1 MASNKKKTT
10 LSRRNFIVRGG
21 GVLVP
26 IVLSNACSD
35 NVMGPNVSDPPQP
48 EPTQPE
54 PTQPEPTQ
62 PEPMQPETTQ
72 PEPPT
77 EEQPTEEQPTE
88 EQPTEEP
95 PTEEQPTEEPS
106 PPEERVDVIVVGAG
120 LSGLVAAYEL
130 VRAGHDVRVLEASDK
145 IGGRAQTLREPFDDG
160 LIAETGPA
168 RIPPSH
174 DLTLGYI
181 DHFGIETSPF
191 YTQEGEYLIVS
202 DEGARQRYEPNDFL
216 SGRETW
222 LKIPTGTD
230 ALPTAFADALGDRVR
245 TGSPVTK
252 VIRDDNGVVATYG
265 NGGETLRG
273 SHLIC
278 TVPLTVIDKIEFE
291 PVLSEEKRAAFEAL
305 PYTDVTRVYVQY
317 SQRIWEEDGLN
328 GWGLSYLAGYQEIW
342 HPTWNQEGPRG
353 ILMSYMFGGMARGI
367 AAMDRDAI
375 VTDFI
380 GRYEGLFP
388 GSRDVAEHGTF
399 FAWEHQPWIGA
410 AFASYRPFFSDS
422 PELASPEGP
431 IHFAGEHASGHR
443 GWMQGAFESGLRAA
457 SEIDATVT
465 GERRA
470 SARVTISRREMMR
483 RLTGTPSVPAWLLP

>member
-1 MASNKKKTT
+1 MNANKKKTM
-10 LSRRNFIVRGG
+10 LSRRNFLARGG

-26 IVLSNACSD
+26 IVLSTACSD
-35 NVMGPNVSDPPQP
+35 NAMGPNVSDPPTSPRTIPPQSDPWPTDPWQPDWQP
-48 EPTQPE
+48 EPKQPE
-54 PTQPEPTQ
+54 D
-62 PEPMQPETTQ
+62 
-72 PEPPT
+72 
-77 EEQPTEEQPTE
+77 
-88 EQPTEEP
+88 
-95 PTEEQPTEEPS
+95 
-106 PPEERVDVIVVGAG
+106 RVDVIVVGAG

-130 VRAGHDVRVLEASDK
+130 VRAGHDVRVLEASNA
-145 IGGRAQTLREPFDDG
+145 IGGRAQTLRDPFDDG

-191 YTQEGEYLIVS
+191 YTQEGEYLILSREEVRRRLKP
-202 DEGARQRYEPNDFL
+202 DEFL
-216 SGRETW
+216 RGRETW
-222 LKIPTGTD
+222 LKIPAGTD
-230 ALPTAFADALGDRVR
+230 ALPMAFADELGDRVQ

-252 VIRDDNGVVATYG
+252 VVRDENGVVATFG
-265 NGGETLRG
+265 NGGEELKG

-278 TVPLTVIDKIEFE
+278 TVPLPVIDKIEFV
-291 PVLSEEKRAAFEAL
+291 PALSAPKLAAFEAL
-305 PYTDVTRVYVQY
+305 SYQDVTRVYVQY
-317 SQRIWEEDGLN
+317 AQRIWEEDDLN

-367 AAMDRDAI
+367 AAMDPGAI
-375 VTDFI
+375 VPDFI

-388 GSRDVAEHGTF
+388 GTREVAEHGTY

-410 AFASYRPFFSDS
+410 AFASYNPPFSEN

-431 IHFAGEHASGHR
+431 IHFAGEHASGNR

-457 SEIDATVT
+457 SEIDDSVT
-465 GERRA
+465 WERRA
-470 SARVTISRREMMR
+470 SARVAISRRQMMS
-483 RLTGTPSVPAWLLP
+483 RLVGTPSVPAWLVP